1 MFLNLLGTTRP
12 SYRGKQKRGG
22 SVKLLWRPEPG
33 RRRGNACLWMETNR
47 LRLDYHRL
55 RGFLSL
61 KSLTGLSLSDTYT
74 PSLLRATHPHPHTHT
89 HTHTHAHSLRK
100 QLFTC
105 TNIHIIIQ
113 EVTVEHTLVLD
124 IFTENNIFLYRT
136 SL

>member
-74 PSLLRATHPHPHTHT
+74 PSLLRATH
-89 HTHTHAHSLRK
+89 THTHAHSLRK

>member
-74 PSLLRATHPHPHTHT
+74 PSLLRATHTHT
-89 HTHTHAHSLRK
+89 HTCPFVEETALHLHKYTHYYTRSYSRAYPRFRHIHRK
-100 QLFTC
+100 QYLSLS
-105 TNIHIIIQ
+105 NKL
-113 EVTVEHTLVLD
+113 VT
-124 IFTENNIFLYRT
+124 
-136 SL
+136 